1 MKEEKSSLIFG
12 MALQCA
18 PLFLKIKPA
27 ELFCVSSDYK
37 KEIQDFLKGTE
48 VSVVLL
54 GGKKTGQV
62 FLLYQKE
69 KFKQMLKEADRI
81 KLLKQ
86 MGYPAKGFR
95 DQLTCLKER
104 FQQYCSREGEFPHEI
119 GIFLGYPVEDVQG
132 FMKNQGKDYLY
143 CGYWKVYSNVEQ
155 TKKLFDMYDRAKRI
169 MYFIASERSTKR
181 G

>member
-1 MKEEKSSLIFG
+1 MKEEKSSLIFA

-27 ELFCVSSDYK
+27 ELFCVSSDCQ
-37 KEIQDFLKGTE
+37 KEIRNFLIGTE

-69 KFKQMLKEADRI
+69 NFKRMLKESKRI

-86 MGYPAKGFR
+86 MGYPKKGFR
-95 DQLTCLKER
+95 DQLMYLKER
-104 FQQYCSREGEFPHEI
+104 FQQYCAREGEFPHEI

-132 FMKNQGKDYLY
+132 FMKNHGKDYLY
-143 CGYWKVYSNVEQ
+143 CGYWKVYSNVERA
-155 TKKLFDMYDRAKRI
+155 KKMFDMYDRAKRI
-169 MYFIASERSTKR
+169 MYFIASERITER